1 MGRSLIV
8 MVIVVIIYYHHY
20 YLRLAAI
27 IILIMIIIIGYFT
40 VVERV
45 RFLFANCVK
54 RAQRVSCFTQRVNK
68 NRTNELTVK

>member
-1 MGRSLIV
+1 

-27 IILIMIIIIGYFT
+27 IILIMIIIIGDFT

-54 RAQRVSCFTQRVNK
+54 Q
-68 NRTNELTVK
+68 TNERSE

>member
-20 YLRLAAI
+20 YLRIAAI

-40 VVERV
+40 VGERV

-54 RAQRVSCFTQRVNK
+54 Q
-68 NRTNELTVK
+68 TNERSE